1 MEFINLKKHSE
12 SDASMNTIMKASW
25 ALLFLPVM
33 VGPVFADSLPVQ
45 ADLIPTRIIVDS
57 HSKWEKELKK
67 LTPQDQW
74 SYFEL
79 YSPEQNYVFIQ
90 NKNVRNYVL
99 SFGFNCMEAD
109 VKAKFLIEDAGGLDR
124 LSSDD
129 QITVDI
135 VLDGQHYG
143 NPFAHDAAT
152 DMDKFKQ
159 ALMQTKLIQFNAET
173 HGAPFKFINQRPELL
188 MAAVNCS

>member
-1 MEFINLKKHSE
+1 
-12 SDASMNTIMKASW
+12 MNIIMKASW

-33 VGPVFADSLPVQ
+33 VSPVFADSLPAQ
-45 ADLIPTRIIVDS
+45 ANLTPTRIIVDG

-173 HGAPFKFINQRPELL
+173 YGAPFKFINQRPELL